1 MLNKLMAKL
10 RGDFALVLSANIF
23 SYFIAFSGSV
33 IFVRLLGKT
42 EFGLYTFAFGIVSL
56 FLLVNGFGAASGV
69 LQYVSRAKSEQ
80 ERLGYLHFAFKSGA
94 LFNLL
99 ISLLIIGYALLIP
112 LPMPRARPILLAMAL
127 FPVGRL
133 YIDIFQAYLRATQQ
147 NKLQACFLIVNNCV
161 LLAANVIGIA
171 CFKLYGLVYFTYI
184 GYLLMFVVSSWKFKL
199 PNLFSRSSKFKIN
212 VRQFVSYSF
221 FTTLSNAFS
230 GLLFVLDTIIIS
242 YIVKDPQLL
251 ATYRVATIIPFAIN
265 FIPNIAVNYY
275 YPEFAKNAH
284 DPSQIS
290 KLARFVAKRM
300 FIFSAVVSLMLI
312 FLAKPLLLLIFGN
325 SYADSVVPFQI
336 ISFGY
341 WIIAT
346 FRTVNGNILAALGK
360 AKLSFYLTF
369 VILLVNI
376 AVTYLLVTKYSIVGA
391 ASAIVLMYTFSSL
404 VGYFTLKIILSGME
418 QRNA

>member
-10 RGDFALVLSANIF
+10 RGDFALVLAANIF

-99 ISLLIIGYALLIP
+99 ISLLIIGYALLMP

-147 NKLQACFLIVNNCV
+147 NKLQARFLIVNNCV

-171 CFKLYGLVYFTYI
+171 CFKLYGLVYFTYL
-184 GYLLMFVVSSWKFKL
+184 GYLLMFVISSWKFKL
-199 PNLFSRSSKFKIN
+199 PNLFNQSSKFKIN
-212 VRQFVSYSF
+212 IRQFVSYSF

-284 DPSQIS
+284 NPSQVR

-312 FLAKPLLLLIFGN
+312 LLAKPLLLLIFGN

-376 AVTYLLVTKYSIVGA
+376 VVTYLLVTKYSIVGA